1 MEVLKTAKKFET
13 QIINYTYLSMVS
25 YIVPKLMSINKD
37 QNKNINS
44 KIIGKLG
51 KNEKLF
57 LYGQYV
63 WFII

>member
-1 MEVLKTAKKFET
+1 MEVLKTAKNFET
-13 QIINYTYLSMVS
+13 QIINYTYLSTVS

-51 KNEKLF
+51 KSEKLF

>member
-51 KNEKLF
+51 KSEKLF